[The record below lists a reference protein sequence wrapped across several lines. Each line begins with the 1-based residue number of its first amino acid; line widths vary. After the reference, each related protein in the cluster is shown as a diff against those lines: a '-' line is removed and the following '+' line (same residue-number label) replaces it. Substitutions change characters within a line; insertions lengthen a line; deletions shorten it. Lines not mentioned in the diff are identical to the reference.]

1 MAFILFVRYG
11 ALVVMY
17 VKWLFINN
25 FFIIIIKKLKERKT
39 HINIV
44 AGELFTKESPMWRFS
59 FVQTTGTT
67 TTKKTTTN
75 MTTTTSMTENHTFDA
90 CFEMRD
96 GFRKQIR

>member
-11 ALVVMY
+11 ALVAMY

-44 AGELFTKESPMWRFS
+44 AGELFTKESPM
-59 FVQTTGTT
+59 
-67 TTKKTTTN
+67 
-75 MTTTTSMTENHTFDA
+75 
-90 CFEMRD
+90 
-96 GFRKQIR
+96 

>member
-11 ALVVMY
+11 ALVAMY

-59 FVQTTGTT
+59 FLQTTGTT
-67 TTKKTTTN
+67 T
-75 MTTTTSMTENHTFDA
+75 MTENHIYDA

-96 GFRKQIR
+96 GFRKQIQ